1 MVEQNKK
8 DLYYTIAVVFILIAT
23 AITGAM
29 IFLSWPE
36 EENEGSFGDTPV
48 KNPKETDLFLDKA
61 YPETA
66 IGYSVEY
73 HGTYKVVRLHDPWN
87 QTYILV
93 QRGEEVPS
101 GYSDVQ
107 VFTIPVDRVVTLSTT
122 QLPMIIS
129 LNESASVKGHEG
141 LKWAHGD
148 EIKELADAGEII
160 EVGQDL
166 ELMVTLEPDVI
177 FCDANDNS
185 ISEKYKYIEV
195 GLNPVIEAEWMEEDP
210 LGRAEWIKY
219 YALFYNKEKTANE
232 VYEQIQNNYT
242 TIRKKA
248 ADVAY
253 RPTVLN
259 GITWHGSWCADGG
272 GSYMAQLFRDAGGD
286 YIWNDTPDRD
296 NLWFDFEYVYDQG
309 HDAEFWI
316 DTGTA
321 ESSEE
326 LLAMDPRYEKF
337 KAFRT
342 GRVYGHNARVNEF
355 GGNDFWQS
363 GLVRPDIVLADL
375 VKILHPE
382 LLPDHELYY
391 YQQIVSNQSESEN
404 GS

>member
-1 MVEQNKK
+1 MSEQNKK
-8 DLYYTIAVVFILIAT
+8 DSFYAIAVVLILIT
-23 AITGAM
+23 VAITGAV
-29 IFLSWPE
+29 ILLSWQDE
-36 EENEGSFGDTPV
+36 ESLPSAALPVENTG
-48 KNPKETDLFLDKA
+48 KADLFFDKA
-61 YPETA
+61 YPKTA

-73 HGTYKVVRLHDPWN
+73 HDTYKVLHLHDPWN

-93 QRGEEVPS
+93 QHGEEVPS
-101 GYSDVQ
+101 GYLDAQ
-107 VFTIPVDRVVTLSTT
+107 VFFIPIERVVTLSTT
-122 QLPMIIS
+122 QLPMIMA
-129 LNESASVKGHEG
+129 LNESASIKGHEG
-141 LKWAHGD
+141 LKLAHGE
-148 EIKELADAGEII
+148 EIKKLAGKGEII

-166 ELMVTLEPDVI
+166 ELIVTLEPDVV

-219 YALFYNKEKTANE
+219 YSLFYNKEKTANE
-232 VYEQIQNNYT
+232 VYARIKNNYT
-242 TIRKKA
+242 TIREKTAK
-248 ADVAY
+248 VAY

-272 GSYMAQLFRDAGGD
+272 GSYMAQLFQDAGGD
-286 YIWNDTPDRD
+286 YIWADTPDRD

-321 ESSEE
+321 ESSDE
-326 LLAMDPRYEKF
+326 LLALDPRYEKF
-337 KAFRT
+337 EAFGA

-363 GLVRPDIVLADL
+363 GVIHPDIVLADL

-391 YQQIVSNQSESEN
+391 YQQIVSNQS
-404 GS
+404 GSDDGS